1 MKVPE
6 LLGSWINVLGNRL
19 GDVDDDPNPIPT
31 LPDQGALTIG
41 ATADLILLAD
51 GNGIAYATKPA

>member
-1 MKVPE
+1 MNPHD
-6 LLGSWINVLGNRL
+6 LLGAWLNPLENRL
-19 GDVDDDPNPIPT
+19 GWVTNDSWPIPT

-41 ATADLILLAD
+41 ATADLILLAS